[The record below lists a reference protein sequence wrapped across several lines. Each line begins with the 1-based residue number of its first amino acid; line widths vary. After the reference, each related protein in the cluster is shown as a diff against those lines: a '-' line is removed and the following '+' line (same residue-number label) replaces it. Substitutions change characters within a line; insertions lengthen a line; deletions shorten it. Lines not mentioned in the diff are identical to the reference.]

1 MAVTS
6 MTPMLTV
13 PNIDKSVGFYTDT
26 LGFSVVNQ
34 MEGWAVVQ
42 KDGFEVMFALPNEHV
57 PFEKPHFTGS
67 IYFNVDDVETVWA
80 KLKERVK
87 VVYDLETFPYGMKEF
102 AILDGDG
109 YLLQFGQP
117 IAGNS

>member
-1 MAVTS
+1 MAVRS

-13 PNIDKSVGFYTDT
+13 PNIDESVRFYTDI

-34 MEGWAVVQ
+34 MEGWAAVQ
-42 KDGFEVMFALPNEHV
+42 KDGLELMFTLPNEHV
-57 PFEKPHFTGS
+57 PFEKSHFTGS
-67 IYFNVDDVETVWA
+67 IYFNVDDVETIWE
-80 KLKERVK
+80 KLKGRVK

-102 AILDGDG
+102 AILDGNG

-117 IAGNS
+117 IAEN